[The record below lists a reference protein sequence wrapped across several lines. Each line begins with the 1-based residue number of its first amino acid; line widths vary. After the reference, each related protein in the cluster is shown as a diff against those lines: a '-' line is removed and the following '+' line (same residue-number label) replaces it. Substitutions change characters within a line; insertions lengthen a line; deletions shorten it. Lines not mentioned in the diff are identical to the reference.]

1 MGSIKQIISTMK
13 KGNFCTF
20 QINTKIKQNVNFR
33 AAINI
38 SEIYGIEIK
47 KGYSPF

>member
-13 KGNFCTF
+13 NEISVLFKLTLKLNKM
-20 QINTKIKQNVNFR
+20 QIL

-38 SEIYGIEIK
+38 SEIYGIEIE